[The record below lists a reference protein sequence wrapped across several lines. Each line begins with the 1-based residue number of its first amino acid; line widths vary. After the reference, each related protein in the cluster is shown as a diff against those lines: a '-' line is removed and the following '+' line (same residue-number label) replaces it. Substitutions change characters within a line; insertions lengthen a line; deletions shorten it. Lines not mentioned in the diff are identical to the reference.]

1 MPMQEPMT
9 HAGASGYGQGV
20 GAAAPAGPAAS
31 AAAGASSTGSSPG
44 GAARR
49 IDFHRLSPQ
58 QQRQALLELV
68 RDGRND
74 EEIGEL
80 FGLSQWQVRNL
91 RYRLGI
97 KKDRGGNVH
106 LEPIRLRG
114 ADVADG
120 VEALESGD
128 GRPRLA
134 LTLEGEFSGAT
145 LASYLEGITGFVR
158 AAGSRPFRV
167 RCFVCEAE
175 ADEPGPSGR

>member
-1 MPMQEPMT
+1 MRVGT
-9 HAGASGYGQGV
+9 KLAAYGVVLAVAFGAGAIV
-20 GAAAPAGPAAS
+20 GAAFAS
-31 AAAGASSTGSSPG
+31 LDGVIQGPG
-44 GAARR
+44 GPNEDPTGGFRFSGWLPPVGDDA
-49 IDFHRLSPQ
+49 ID
-58 QQRQALLELV
+58 
-68 RDGRND
+68 DK
-74 EEIGEL
+74 IGEL